1 MNILNN
7 IFIYILIVVITIFIL
22 YKKKYNFNL
31 DDYFA
36 SIFINNIYLLKYI
49 HPNIITISGLLLN
62 FYIYKLLNTNKINIY
77 ILFLS
82 LFYRWLADILDGAIA
97 RKYNKQ
103 SKLGH
108 YLDTLSDSILIII
121 GLHFILIS
129 ILNFS
134 FYISSIFIILILMF
148 LFIRYNIL
156 ESHKNLKKY
165 NKHNLIDYTIQLF
178 TNNSY
183 IYFTILFLL
192 YLFTYIN

>member
-121 GLHFILIS
+121 GFSLLI
-129 ILNFS
+129 
-134 FYISSIFIILILMF
+134 
-148 LFIRYNIL
+148 
-156 ESHKNLKKY
+156 KNL
-165 NKHNLIDYTIQLF
+165 
-178 TNNSY
+178 
-183 IYFTILFLL
+183 
-192 YLFTYIN
+192 